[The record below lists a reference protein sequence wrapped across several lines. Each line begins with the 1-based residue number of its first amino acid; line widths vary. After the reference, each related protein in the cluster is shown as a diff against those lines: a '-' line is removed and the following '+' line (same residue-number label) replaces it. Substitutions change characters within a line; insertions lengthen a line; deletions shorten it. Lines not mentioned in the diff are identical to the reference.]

1 MISVKSLSKTY
12 VDKSIK
18 TEALKNVS
26 LEFPSQQFVAI
37 LGPSGCG
44 KTTLLNLIGGLDTPT
59 SGEVF
64 YLGKPLSSFSE
75 KEKDS
80 YRNSIVSFIFQEYF
94 LLQNFN
100 VIDNVKLGLNLR
112 KEKDAEKKAHEALK
126 RLGIDELSKRKINE
140 LSGGQKQRVA
150 IARAICLD
158 SKLILADE
166 PTGALDSSNSE
177 QILQILK
184 DLSKDHLVILITHN
198 ETLAKRY
205 ADRIIEMKDGTITK
219 DSSPFKE
226 ETKEEVTLHQSRLP
240 FLTSLKLSLKSLAS
254 SKGKAIINC
263 IANSLGMLAIAFFL
277 AINNGFNIYSST
289 ISKITAASLPIVLTS
304 YNVESQVERED
315 FFDVNANI
323 EYPSSSEIYPEVSG
337 SSTSVN
343 TYVYNNFS
351 DKFMLYLDQLV
362 KDTSSEYVINY
373 GNSFNF
379 NLTTEV
385 PASLDNSSKANI
397 SSLNTSIN
405 TSNSI
410 ASQAQLPYNIFHVLY
425 GNMDDYTL
433 LSGKLPSEENEL
445 VLVVNKYNA
454 ISFNTL
460 KNLGFYNKNDTESD
474 VKDLEL
480 ESNVK
485 PISFTDVLNKEYKI
499 FTNDEIY
506 KLDKSIEVTDVF
518 NNTKEI
524 SHYSKNDVSELYK
537 DPSKGQTLKIV
548 GIIRPKSD
556 SSYNLLS
563 PSLCY
568 LPSLQQSFIEKNN
581 NSNFAESF
589 KNNLVFNNFEGTAK
603 FEDFILDTK
612 DLYLSL
618 SETESISLLPTN
630 QLNSIFSDYFTYYS
644 PISNY
649 MYSGVSNYASEAK
662 SLGIE
667 ITYEEYSNFSFTSLE
682 DLKTLIASLI
692 DLDIDS
698 IYKLAS
704 TLGGF
709 LNGFSLINAI
719 VIIPSSLSTRSQIL
733 DSIDSYNDS
742 INNPKE
748 EISYSE
754 LNRSKAI
761 DNVNNTIEMTSVLL
775 LMFAVICIAISSILT
790 AITISKS
797 VLERRKEIGLLR
809 SLGASKI
816 NIATNFEIE
825 SLLIGLLTGILSCLL
840 TLTLSYPV
848 NYIINSF
855 YPTYE
860 MGNIC
865 NFTFIHALIIVLISL
880 IISGISSL
888 IPSLRAS
895 KEEVISC
902 LRYEN

>member
-26 LEFPSQQFVAI
+26 LDFPSQQFVAI

-64 YLGKPLSSFSE
+64 YIGKPLSSFSE

-126 RLGIDELSKRKINE
+126 RLGIDELSKKKINE

-205 ADRIIEMKDGTITK
+205 ADRIIEMKDGAITK
-219 DSSPFKE
+219 DSSPFKG

-304 YNVESQVERED
+304 YNVESQVESED

-351 DKFMLYLDQLV
+351 DKFMLYLDQLT

-385 PASLDNSSKANI
+385 PTSLDNSSKANI

-405 TSNSI
+405 TSNSV
-410 ASQAQLPYNIFHVLY
+410 ASKAQLPYNIFHVLY

-460 KNLGFYNKNDTESD
+460 KNLGFYNQNDTESD

-581 NSNFAESF
+581 NSKFAESF

-603 FEDFILDTK
+603 FENFILDTK

-618 SETESISLLPTN
+618 SETETISLLPTN

-649 MYSGVSNYASEAK
+649 MYSGVSTYASEAK
-662 SLGIE
+662 SLGID
-667 ITYEEYSNFSFTSLE
+667 ITYEEFSNFNFTSLD

-719 VIIPSSLSTRSQIL
+719 VIIPSSLSTRTQIL

-742 INNPKE
+742 INNPNE

-761 DNVNNTIEMTSVLL
+761 DNVNNTIEMTSALL

-840 TLTLSYPV
+840 TMVLSYPV

-888 IPSLRAS
+888 IPSLKAS

-902 LRYEN
+902 LRYES

>member
-26 LEFPSQQFVAI
+26 LDFPSQQFVAI

-126 RLGIDELSKRKINE
+126 RLGIDELSKKKINE

-184 DLSKDHLVILITHN
+184 GLSKDHLVILITHN

-205 ADRIIEMKDGTITK
+205 ADRIIEMKDGAITK
-219 DSSPFKE
+219 DSSPFKG

-304 YNVESQVERED
+304 YNVESQVESED

-323 EYPSSSEIYPEVSG
+323 EYPSSSEIYPEVNG

-351 DKFMLYLDQLV
+351 DKFMLYLDQLT

-397 SSLNTSIN
+397 WRGALRR
-405 TSNSI
+405 
-410 ASQAQLPYNIFHVLY
+410 APA
-425 GNMDDYTL
+425 
-433 LSGKLPSEENEL
+433 
-445 VLVVNKYNA
+445 
-454 ISFNTL
+454 L
-460 KNLGFYNKNDTESD
+460 KSCSTA
-474 VKDLEL
+474 
-480 ESNVK
+480 
-485 PISFTDVLNKEYKI
+485 T
-499 FTNDEIY
+499 T
-506 KLDKSIEVTDVF
+506 
-518 NNTKEI
+518 
-524 SHYSKNDVSELYK
+524 
-537 DPSKGQTLKIV
+537 
-548 GIIRPKSD
+548 
-556 SSYNLLS
+556 LS
-563 PSLCY
+563 P
-568 LPSLQQSFIEKNN
+568 P
-581 NSNFAESF
+581 
-589 KNNLVFNNFEGTAK
+589 
-603 FEDFILDTK
+603 
-612 DLYLSL
+612 
-618 SETESISLLPTN
+618 
-630 QLNSIFSDYFTYYS
+630 
-644 PISNY
+644 
-649 MYSGVSNYASEAK
+649 
-662 SLGIE
+662 
-667 ITYEEYSNFSFTSLE
+667 
-682 DLKTLIASLI
+682 
-692 DLDIDS
+692 
-698 IYKLAS
+698 
-704 TLGGF
+704 
-709 LNGFSLINAI
+709 
-719 VIIPSSLSTRSQIL
+719 
-733 DSIDSYNDS
+733 
-742 INNPKE
+742 
-748 EISYSE
+748 
-754 LNRSKAI
+754 
-761 DNVNNTIEMTSVLL
+761 
-775 LMFAVICIAISSILT
+775 
-790 AITISKS
+790 
-797 VLERRKEIGLLR
+797 RKKR
-809 SLGASKI
+809 
-816 NIATNFEIE
+816 
-825 SLLIGLLTGILSCLL
+825 
-840 TLTLSYPV
+840 
-848 NYIINSF
+848 
-855 YPTYE
+855 
-860 MGNIC
+860 
-865 NFTFIHALIIVLISL
+865 
-880 IISGISSL
+880 
-888 IPSLRAS
+888 
-895 KEEVISC
+895 
-902 LRYEN
+902 